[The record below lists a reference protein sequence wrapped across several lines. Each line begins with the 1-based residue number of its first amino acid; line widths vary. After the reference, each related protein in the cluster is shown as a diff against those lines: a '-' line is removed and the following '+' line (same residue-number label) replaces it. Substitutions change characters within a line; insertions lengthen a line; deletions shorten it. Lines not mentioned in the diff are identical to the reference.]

1 MKQCNA
7 EGCSSYA
14 VNIERD
20 YPYDKCLCDV
30 HHWKGRYEAAEKLL
44 DGVTPEEISKMNGD
58 GVKRCRE
65 LWRKMK
71 RI

>member
-1 MKQCNA
+1 MRQCNA

-20 YPYDKCLCDV
+20 YPRDKCLCDV
-30 HHWKGRYEAAEKLL
+30 HHWKSRYEAAAELL
-44 DGVTPEEISKMNGD
+44 DGVTPEELSKVNGAT
-58 GVKRCRE
+58 VRFCQE

-71 RI
+71 RT